1 MTENNQEEKRMLK
14 KITASILSILMVC
27 CLVAC
32 NKNTD
37 KEENAVKPTNE
48 PKIDYTAKYEK
59 PLAAVYEFIVNIE
72 GKVGPEDGMLGVW
85 DAALALGDKALDE
98 IGYTFKDLNGD
109 DVSELLIGA
118 FGKTDD
124 AFTNNEIYMIYTLEN
139 DEPKFLLEGRSRSM
153 YSLKDDGKFFY
164 MGSNGA
170 AYSMFGIY
178 NISKNNEIVCEDY
191 YFTYPDD
198 NDPAKI
204 EIYHNEKGIFYREES
219 EKLDITLDEFWTLQ
233 EEAAKGTVKLS
244 ATPFAELD
252 AEIVEKAMYVA
263 PAPNSELLDGE
274 WVLSSVEVEGSEWTP
289 EEAGIESEISISI
302 SDDATAKYFSK
313 TEYNYDKFE
322 AELELLEEPVYEGCG
337 NDEWSVKF
345 LTYNSTYGEDEEFYA
360 TLIDENTL
368 LLQHLYP
375 FDGTQGVSYQ
385 TYVRK

>member
-1 MTENNQEEKRMLK
+1 MLK

-109 DVSELLIGA
+109 DVPELLIGA

-178 NISKNNEIVCEDY
+178 NISKNNEIECEDY

-219 EKLDITLDEFWTLQ
+219 EKLDITLDEFWTLK

-244 ATPFAELD
+244 STPFAELV

>member
-1 MTENNQEEKRMLK
+1 MLK

-244 ATPFAELD
+244 ATPFAKLD
-252 AEIVEKAMYVA
+252 KAIIEKAMAVP
-263 PAPNSELLDGE
+263 PAPDVSLLDGE
-274 WVLSSVEVEGSEWTP
+274 WVFAYGETDGYEFTA
-289 EEAGIESEISISI
+289 EEEGIESGISINI
-302 SDDATAKYFSK
+302 SNSTAKYYSK
-313 TEYNYDKFE
+313 TEFTDEKFD
-322 AELELLEEPVYEGCG
+322 AELEIIEEPVYEGCG
-337 NDEWSVKF
+337 NDEWKVKF
-345 LTYNSTYGEDEEFYA
+345 NTYNSTFGEDEEFYA

-368 LLQHLYP
+368 LLRHLFP
-375 FDGTQGVSYQ
+375 FDGTQGVSHQ
-385 TYVRK
+385 TYTRK